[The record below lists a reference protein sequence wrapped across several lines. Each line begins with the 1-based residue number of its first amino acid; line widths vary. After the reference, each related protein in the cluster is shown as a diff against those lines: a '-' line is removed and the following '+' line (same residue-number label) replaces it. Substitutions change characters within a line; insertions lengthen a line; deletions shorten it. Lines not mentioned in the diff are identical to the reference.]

1 MYDKLIPGNIVSF
14 NVYPVAYLGH
24 FDRVKV
30 EGIVDYANAVRMGFD
45 PISLHVRVFPT
56 LPNNAP
62 NNARDYHYV
71 RVQTI
76 DGQSHL
82 IGLPWIKPETL
93 QVHPNNRIAVVKIEL
108 TSEEDPRRLM
118 EVLNANKFHGV
129 QLTVQ

>member
-1 MYDKLIPGNIVSF
+1 MYTQLIPGNIVSF
-14 NVYPVAYLGH
+14 SVYPVAYLGN

-56 LPNNAP
+56 LPANSP
-62 NNARDYHYV
+62 SSARDYHYV

-76 DGQSHL
+76 DGLSHL
-82 IGLPWIKPETL
+82 IGLPWIKPETVE
-93 QVHPNNRIAVVKIEL
+93 VHPNRTAVVKVEL
-108 TSEEDPRRLM
+108 SSEDDSRRLA
-118 EVLNANKFHGV
+118 EVLSANGYHGV